1 MTRTQFSCLNT
12 MYFTIDARV
21 LCKEGYITLHV
32 SFYPDDTKAADFSS
46 RGHNY
51 IICNKFERSGTRELL
66 PSKAL
71 TVW

>member
-1 MTRTQFSCLNT
+1 M
-12 MYFTIDARV
+12 
-21 LCKEGYITLHV
+21 LCV
-32 SFYPDDTKAADFSS
+32 SFHTDDMKAADFSS

-51 IICNKFERSGTRELL
+51 IRYNKFERSGTRELL